1 LTIENCLEKSKIDAC
16 GRTFHCIVQKGML
29 RILMTEFAGVI
40 FRTRPV
46 WLILISHAN
55 YDESPLSLY
64 ISSCSAARYNLS
76 SYLQSIDEG
85 NNLASNKARAHF
97 TLSGYHF
104 NPDDITRLLGIE
116 PTSVDASGAHSA
128 LDKPVISSWELSTE
142 TMTDNIDVYKM
153 TDIIIKKIEP
163 AKEKILQ
170 VIKSHNL
177 SPRIGV
183 VLVLSIDKNESAPD
197 VGFGAR
203 TIRFLAEIGAFIN
216 VDYQLSERI

>member
-1 LTIENCLEKSKIDAC
+1 
-16 GRTFHCIVQKGML
+16 M
-29 RILMTEFAGVI
+29 
-40 FRTRPV
+40 
-46 WLILISHAN
+46 
-55 YDESPLSLY
+55 
-64 ISSCSAARYNLS
+64 
-76 SYLQSIDEG
+76 
-85 NNLASNKARAHF
+85 ASNKARAHF

-116 PTSVDASGAHSA
+116 PTSVNAAGANSG

-142 TMTDNIDVYKM
+142 TIIDEIDVYNL
-153 TDIIIKKIEP
+153 TNELIKQIEP
-163 AKEKILQ
+163 VKEKILE

-183 VLVLSIDKNESAPD
+183 ILVLSVDKNETAPD

-203 TIRFLAEIGAFIN
+203 TIRFLADIGAFIN